1 MPRHGETH
9 DTQSGKHHSC
19 HQLVPSRQFCKNVED
34 PNRPDRAVNI
44 AGNCM
49 ALLFHWLL
57 RIATALVVLGIAAF
71 ALAYY

>member
-1 MPRHGETH
+1 
-9 DTQSGKHHSC
+9 
-19 HQLVPSRQFCKNVED
+19 
-34 PNRPDRAVNI
+34 
-44 AGNCM
+44 M